1 MTADIGPLIALH
13 QVHAAAAAHAH
24 VLASWS
30 QEQPPGHNALPAL
43 SLHNLHQRY
52 IIKTRR
58 KAFSKASRH
67 VLHNDHARH
76 RRRQHLHNTPD
87 GFRTACRSAD
97 GDDLVCRV
105 SQRPLFLSGNRPLR
119 RKLFFLLRQPFPGVQ
134 IGRRRHFYLGAQLL
148 HHGPQTSGDIGFR
161 LIHEINRPRLQGLH
175 GNLPAPFRQGADHD
189 HRQRILRHKTP
200 QKNHAVHTGH
210 GKPV

>member
-58 KAFSKASRH
+58 KTFGKASRH

-119 RKLFFLLRQPFPGVQ
+119 RKLFFFAAPAVSRRPDWPPPPFLPWRAAPSSWPPDLWRYRISAYSRNQ
-134 IGRRRHFYLGAQLL
+134 S
-148 HHGPQTSGDIGFR
+148 PPPP
-161 LIHEINRPRLQGLH
+161 RP
-175 GNLPAPFRQGADHD
+175 PW
-189 HRQRILRHKTP
+189 
-200 QKNHAVHTGH
+200 
-210 GKPV
+210 